1 MQREKGRQRQSP
13 CSNQGSCAV
22 SFTWNKITKDVTE
35 ESRSR
40 TGYFALEI
48 SQVMDAKLGI
58 PAASPLVKSGL

>member
-13 CSNQGSCAV
+13 CSIQGSCAV

-58 PAASPLVKSGL
+58 PAVSPLGKSGL

>member
-1 MQREKGRQRQSP
+1 METEPTPPR
-13 CSNQGSCAV
+13 SNQGSCAV
-22 SFTWNKITKDVTE
+22 GFTWNKITKDVTE

-58 PAASPLVKSGL
+58 LLPVL